1 MSKRD
6 QIKLECHTLIFAN
19 YFFVTIA
26 HLREILIVLIKNEEI
41 VNDNA
46 LDFYRFVYLD
56 LFLKDEFDDVLSIFD
71 VNCSFNEKKA
81 RNLRERMK

>member
-1 MSKRD
+1 
-6 QIKLECHTLIFAN
+6 
-19 YFFVTIA
+19 
-26 HLREILIVLIKNEEI
+26 VLIENKKI

-56 LFLKDEFDDVLSIFD
+56 SFLEDKFDDVFNIFD

-81 RNLRERMK
+81 RNLRERVK